1 LLTDPCNYP
10 FNRFFLFQ
18 METICQ
24 LIRTTYRIKLAKTFF
39 TKDYE
44 V

>member
-1 LLTDPCNYP
+1 
-10 FNRFFLFQ
+10 